1 VNEELVDDGISING
15 LWGTAWVLGL
25 LAAASLIR
33 LLSYAANGEPVQT
46 EFFVWSLLGAIAA
59 AFSACCAVLTGIK
72 SAERRLSRLANTSR
86 V

>member
-1 VNEELVDDGISING
+1 VNEELVDDGLSINA

-33 LLSYAANGEPVQT
+33 LLTYAAHGDPVQT
-46 EFFVWSLLGAIAA
+46 ELFVWTLLGAVAA
-59 AFSACCAVLTGIK
+59 AFSACCAVLTGVK
-72 SAERRLSRLANTSR
+72 SAEQRLSQRASTSR